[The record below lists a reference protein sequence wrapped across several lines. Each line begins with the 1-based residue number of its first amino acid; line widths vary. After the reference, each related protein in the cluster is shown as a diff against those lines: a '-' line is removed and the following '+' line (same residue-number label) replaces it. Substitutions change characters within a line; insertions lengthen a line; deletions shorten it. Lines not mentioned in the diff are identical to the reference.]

1 MMRAIHSLVLGY
13 LFAFTDAFLLRN
25 VASSPHH
32 ATARYASSNSAS
44 SSALTTSLN
53 VTIVGAGPAGLL
65 LAHRLLEGGASVNI
79 YEKRARPVLG
89 TLLPGRAYALGIGR
103 RGRTAL
109 QQAPNV
115 WEAVRQAGFPSD
127 RFRLHAGPVALKLR
141 DSAGQQEPSLLCFQ
155 SDLCAA
161 LLKELEQQYSTDRL
175 TIQFNVPVTNIN
187 FKDRTCQTKNG
198 ELVAFDLIVGCD
210 GVNSVV
216 REAMQKEWPAFK
228 VTQREL
234 PGKFKTVQLP
244 NVPSDKLDP
253 TAVSLVMP
261 QKGSTTAF
269 VEPVSDSGR
278 CCVLFAGSNSS
289 DPLLVSSDATEIEQ
303 VLQER
308 YPSFRPEALTS
319 AAEQLA
325 NIPKASQASSVQCNI
340 YHYNDV
346 AVLCGDAAHATG
358 GVSGQGVNSA
368 LTDSVVLAE
377 CIHQS
382 TSMREAL
389 NAYSMKQVPEGHA
402 LYDLSFPPPPSSKL
416 EALGRTLG
424 TLRDFIF
431 RGRFGIGKLPIQV
444 QLTTSLESFAD
455 IRRARMD
462 GFPSQSEWERKLSTL
477 DASAVASLS
486 ARGKETTSTK

>member
-1 MMRAIHSLVLGY
+1 MLRSTI
-13 LFAFTDAFLLRN
+13 LFLIVNLSTAFLADAF
-25 VASSPHH
+25 VIHQQHASPYKNRAS
-32 ATARYASSNSAS
+32 ATAICASKNLAE
-44 SSALTTSLN
+44 SLS

-65 LAHRLLEGGASVNI
+65 LAHQLLEAGASVNVF
-79 YEKRARPVLG
+79 EKRSRPILG
-89 TLLPGRAYALGIGR
+89 KLPMDGRAYALGIGR
-103 RGRTAL
+103 RGRTAI
-109 QQAPNV
+109 QKAPHV
-115 WEAVRQAGFPSD
+115 WEAVRKAGFPSD

-141 DSAGQQEPSLLCFQ
+141 DGGSEEPSLLCFQ

-161 LLKELEQQYSTDRL
+161 LLGELEKTYSRGRL
-175 TIQFNVPVTNIN
+175 NIQFETPVTNIN
-187 FKDRTCQTKNG
+187 LKDRTCQTESEKFIT
-198 ELVAFDLIVGCD
+198 FDLIVGCD

-216 REAMQKEWPAFK
+216 REAMQKEWPAFE
-228 VTQREL
+228 VSQREL
-234 PGKFKTVQLP
+234 AGKFKTIQLAD
-244 NVPSDKLDP
+244 VPSDKLDP

-289 DPLLVSSDATEIEQ
+289 DPLLASSDANEIEQ
-303 VLQER
+303 VLRER
-308 YPSFRPEALTS
+308 YPSFRSEALIS

-325 NIPKASQASSVQCNI
+325 TIPKASQASSVQCNI
-340 YHYNDV
+340 YHCSDV

-377 CIHQS
+377 AISQKS
-382 TSMREAL
+382 SLRQAL
-389 NAYSMKQVPEGHA
+389 LAYSMKQVPEGHA
-402 LYDLSFPPPPSSKL
+402 LYDLSFPPPPSTKIA
-416 EALGRTLG
+416 ALGRTLG

-431 RGRFGIGKLPIQV
+431 RGRLGIGKLPIQV

-462 GFPSQSEWERKLSTL
+462 GFPSQTEWETQILTL
-477 DASAVASLS
+477 DTSSGGQLS
-486 ARGKETTSTK
+486 AQDK